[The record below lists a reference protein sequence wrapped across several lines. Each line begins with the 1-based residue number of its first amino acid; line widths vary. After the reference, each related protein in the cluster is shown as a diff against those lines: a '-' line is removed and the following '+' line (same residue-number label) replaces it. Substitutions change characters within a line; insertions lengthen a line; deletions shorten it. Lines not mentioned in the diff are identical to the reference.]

1 MLNVKQTHE
10 DIADV
15 LDEVRFAENREPR
28 CACVAL
34 FDTSDSMKGDSIA
47 QLNKGFAQLLSAL
60 NGNDLASLRVELGV
74 ITFGGT
80 PKIVQDFD
88 SVDRIELR
96 EFSVSGNTPLGEAVR
111 QGFTM
116 LDERKAMYKA
126 NGVPYYRPWMF
137 LLTDGQPT
145 DDWEKAADTV
155 HEQERGKH
163 VVFFAVGV
171 DNANMEILK
180 KISVREPRR
189 LKDGK
194 FAEMFEW
201 LSTSL
206 SDVAN
211 SNPGDEMRIRP
222 ADGWGTISAA

>member
-1 MLNVKQTHE
+1 MSDVTKTHE
-10 DIADV
+10 DPADN
-15 LDEVRFAENREPR
+15 LDDVRFVENREPR

-47 QLNKGFAQLLSAL
+47 QLNKEFAQLLSAL
-60 NGNDLASLRVELGV
+60 KNDDLASLRVELAV

-96 EFSVSGNTPLGEAVR
+96 EFSASGNTPMAEAIR
-111 QGFTM
+111 QGFAM

-145 DDWEKAADTV
+145 DDWEHAADTV
-155 HEQERGKH
+155 REQERGKH

-180 KISVREPRR
+180 RISVREPRR

-194 FAEMFEW
+194 YAEMFEW

-206 SDVAN
+206 SDVVN
-211 SNPGDEMRIRP
+211 SNPGDEMRLRP
-222 ADGWGTISAA
+222 ADGWGTISAE